1 MNKVI
6 AYVLMVIGSITALGG
21 FVDEAF
27 FTMFWGG
34 VMGLGGYAILK
45 NSQKAI
51 AGGNNYRNLPNPNQ
65 KFEMTDEMILRLAQR
80 FGKGKLSVED
90 LISQTSL
97 NREQAQERLD
107 KLLAKGMCQI
117 RLDEIGDDGKIYYYF

>member
-1 MNKVI
+1 MNRI
-6 AYVLMVIGSITALGG
+6 TAYILMVIGSLAFIGGLGDG
-21 FVDEAF
+21 AF
-27 FTMFWGG
+27 TTMFWGG

-45 NSQKAI
+45 NNQKAL

-65 KFEMTDEMILRLAQR
+65 KFELTDEMILRLAQR
-80 FGKGKLSVED
+80 MGKGKLSVED
-90 LISQTSL
+90 LVSQTSL

-107 KLLAKGMCQI
+107 KLHAKGICQI